1 MSIIDT
7 LVFRGITAINP
18 LYVDIKLFIP
28 VVISSRHFRQT
39 FRVVQ
44 FPPFISY
51 SLYIRSHML
60 AGNAQIAGTF
70 VYVNLK

>member
-44 FPPFISY
+44 FPL
-51 SLYIRSHML
+51 LYLI
-60 AGNAQIAGTF
+60 
-70 VYVNLK
+70 VYIYGATC